1 MQFLQKILF
10 VFVLLSGVF
19 YSCKD
24 KNPAPTAC
32 TPSSSCQP
40 VKAAKEFFLFKPGS
54 WWVYEEENSHVRD
67 SMYVYSYANGSDY
80 TFDIVIKSALD
91 QFEYDYWPEYNGQPN
106 DHMCSKT
113 ANISKK
119 CMNIKRS
126 KGITG
131 SPGVTIGEGR
141 CMFFQYNLYDS
152 VPSYNNNYLGNF
164 VHIKDILSGYQL
176 GSYSFGE
183 TVKVYDPHDAQD
195 KDHPTYHYYTRG
207 IGLVR
212 KELIDTAEIWNLVN
226 YHIEE

>member
-1 MQFLQKILF
+1 MQFTRKISF
-10 VFVLLSGVF
+10 VFVLLFSVF
-19 YSCKD
+19 YSCKN

-40 VKAAKEFFLFKPGS
+40 VKAAKEFFLFKQGS

-80 TFDIVIKSALD
+80 NFEIVIKSALD
-91 QFEYDYWPEYNGQPN
+91 DFEYDYWPEYYANPN

-119 CMNIKRS
+119 CMSIKRS
-126 KGITG
+126 KGKPG
-131 SPGVTIGEGR
+131 APGVFVSEGR

-152 VPSYNNNYLGNF
+152 VYSYNNDFANNF
-164 VHIKDILSGYQL
+164 VHIKSILPNYELEGFN
-176 GSYSFGE
+176 FGE
-183 TVKVYDPHDAQD
+183 TVKILDLHDAQANN
-195 KDHPTYHYYTRG
+195 HSTYHYYTRG
-207 IGLVR
+207 VGLVR
-212 KELIDTAEIWNLVN
+212 RELIDTAEVWNLVN